1 MSWENYEPTDF
12 VTRSEFGRLRAD
24 LQENTKQTQLLA
36 KNTNGVVE
44 AFQAASGAFHTLE
57 TIGRLAKP
65 FFWIGS
71 VSSGLVAAYI
81 NFRHGK

>member
-1 MSWENYEPTDF
+1 MSWDEYKPSDF
-12 VTRSEFGRLRAD
+12 VTRSEFGRLHAD

-44 AFQAASGAFHTLE
+44 AFQAASGAFRTLE
-57 TIGRLAKP
+57 VIGRLAKP

-71 VSSGLVAAYI
+71 VSGGIVAAYV